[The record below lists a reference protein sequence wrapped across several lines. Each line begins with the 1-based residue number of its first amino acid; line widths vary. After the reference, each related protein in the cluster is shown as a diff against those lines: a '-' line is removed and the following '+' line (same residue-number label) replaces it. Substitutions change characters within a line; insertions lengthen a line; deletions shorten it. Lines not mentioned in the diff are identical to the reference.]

1 MRFVSSCNIAA
12 ALYVVD
18 QFAAYE
24 FVVGK
29 NKGFRVDFVAKRLKK
44 KLSLLDDDLFTV
56 MLYVKGCMT
65 KGIHDDDDVESE
77 GIVVFEEGVFED
89 AADTE
94 LARPSNT
101 ARCAGC

>member
-1 MRFVSSCNIAA
+1 
-12 ALYVVD
+12 
-18 QFAAYE
+18 
-24 FVVGK
+24 
-29 NKGFRVDFVAKRLKK
+29 
-44 KLSLLDDDLFTV
+44 
-56 MLYVKGCMT
+56 MT

>member
-44 KLSLLDDDLFTV
+44 NCHCWMMICSQSCC
-56 MLYVKGCMT
+56 MLRV
-65 KGIHDDDDVESE
+65 
-77 GIVVFEEGVFED
+77 
-89 AADTE
+89 A
-94 LARPSNT
+94 
-101 ARCAGC
+101 